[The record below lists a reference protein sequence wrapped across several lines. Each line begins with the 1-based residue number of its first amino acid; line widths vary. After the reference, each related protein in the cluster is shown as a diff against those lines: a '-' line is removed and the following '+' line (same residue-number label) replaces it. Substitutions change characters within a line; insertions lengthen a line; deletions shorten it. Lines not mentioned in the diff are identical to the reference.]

1 MIIVSDTSPVS
12 NLILIE
18 RLDILRK
25 LFTEIIIPTAVD
37 AEIRALKQFDID
49 LSAYETAEWIKV
61 SAPTNLQKVQTLQI
75 NLDEGEAQAI
85 ALALEINCD
94 LLLMDE
100 RIGTNIARQEG
111 LQTVGLVGVLIKA
124 KEEKIIKEVRE
135 VLNELRNVA
144 GFWLSNKLKKK
155 ILEELGEI

>member
-12 NLILIE
+12 NLILIQ
-18 RLDILRK
+18 RLNILQK
-25 LFTEIIIPTAVD
+25 LFAEIIIPTAVD
-37 AEIRALKQFDID
+37 AEIRALKQFGKD
-49 LSAYETAEWIKV
+49 LSEYETAKWIKV
-61 SAPTNLQKVQTLQI
+61 TAPTNLQKVQTLQI

-100 RIGTNIARQEG
+100 RIGTNIARHEG

-124 KEEKIIKEVRE
+124 KEEKIINEVRE
-135 VLNELRNVA
+135 VLNELKNVA
-144 GFWLSNKLKKK
+144 GFWLGDKLEKK
-155 ILEELGEI
+155 ILEELGEN